1 MKKWFSVL
9 LIYVVVIAVIFFLF
23 SHINSRINRKSIHV
37 QTNQDQPVIALTFD
51 DGPDPY
57 YTLLLLDIL
66 YQQQVPAT
74 FFVTGKN
81 IQSYPQIIKEMI
93 NSGHELENHTFS
105 HPDLTTISKK
115 QIKQEIA
122 LTQQAINAIDPDY
135 QFRFIR
141 PPYSH
146 YNHTVLQASPLPLLL
161 WTLDSGD
168 WQKKDSQIVIQTV
181 CNNVKDQD
189 IIIFHDDN
197 INTINAIK
205 VIIPTLKARGYQFL
219 TVNELYQHSKKI

>member
-1 MKKWFSVL
+1 MKKWLSVL
-9 LIYVVVIAVIFFLF
+9 LIYIVVIAVTFFLF
-23 SHINSRINRKSIHV
+23 RHINARINRKPIHV
-37 QTNQDQPVIALTFD
+37 NTNQDQPVIALTFD

-66 YQQQVPAT
+66 HQQQVPAT

-81 IQSYPQIIKEMI
+81 IRSYPQIIKEMI

-105 HPDLTTISKK
+105 HPDLTTITKR
-115 QIKQEIA
+115 QIKQEITM
-122 LTQQAINAIDPDY
+122 TQQAINAIDPDY
-135 QFRFIR
+135 HFRFIR
-141 PPYSH
+141 PPYSR
-146 YNHTVLQASPLPLLL
+146 YNRTVLQASPLPLLL
-161 WTLDSGD
+161 WTLDSSD
-168 WQKKDSQIVIQTV
+168 WQKTDCQMIIQTV

-219 TVNELYQHSKKI
+219 TVDELYQHSKKI